1 MEFVKVR
8 GHGTPAS
15 DSPAVSNEVG
25 FSGSQRD
32 QERPLTSS
40 TVDSYQ
46 VKKTHPDLKSKKKL
60 DIQGFPLIFFS
71 HIQKLCEILRIQ
83 IGNCLTPGVKC
94 QAEGPQYS

>member
-46 VKKTHPDLKSKKKL
+46 VKKKPT
-60 DIQGFPLIFFS
+60 LI
-71 HIQKLCEILRIQ
+71 
-83 IGNCLTPGVKC
+83 
-94 QAEGPQYS
+94 